1 MKKVLLILIDGL
13 RPDAIEKASH
23 SFLNNFMHK
32 CTYSKQAGSVF
43 PSVTLPCHMSVFHSV
58 TPERHGVMENT
69 YMRPV
74 HKLDGIFEVL
84 ARNGKKC
91 QFFYTWEELRD
102 LGRPGSLARQEFCSW
117 SRYGK
122 DADCRMCSRT
132 IEAINNDQPDF
143 VFYYTGHT
151 DEMGHKYGW
160 MSPEYM
166 EAVDLASENVQN
178 LIESLPEEYDV
189 IITADHGG
197 HDRVHGTRQKED
209 MVIPMMFYG
218 KEWEQNREMNDI
230 SLLDIAPTVAD
241 LLNCPIPDEW
251 EGKSLVL

>member
-23 SFLNNFMHK
+23 SFLRDFMHE
-32 CTYSKQAGSVF
+32 CTYSKNANSVY
-43 PSVTLPCHMSVFHSV
+43 PSVTLPCHMSIFHSV
-58 TPERHGVMENT
+58 TPDRHGVLENT

-74 HKLDGIFEVL
+74 HKLEGLFDIL
-84 ARNGKKC
+84 TRSGKKC
-91 QFFYTWEELRD
+91 QSFYTWEELRD
-102 LGRPGSLARQEFCSW
+102 LGRPGSLVRQEYCSW
-117 SRYGK
+117 LSYGK
-122 DADCRMCSRT
+122 EADCKMCNRT
-132 IEAINNDQPDF
+132 LDAIKNEQPDF

-160 MSPEYM
+160 LGSEYM
-166 EAVDLASENVQN
+166 EAVDMASSNVQK
-178 LIESLPEEYDV
+178 LIDSLPEEYDV

-197 HDRVHGTRQKED
+197 HDRMHGTRQKED
-209 MVIPMMFYG
+209 MTIPMMFYG
-218 KEWEQNREMNDI
+218 RQWEKNKEIDNVC
-230 SLLDIAPTVAD
+230 LLDIAPTIAA